1 VVNMSEGR
9 RLVITQDQLEELA
22 ERYNELVNLV
32 NTLSQNLTVLNMS
45 INELNSAKAV
55 LEQLSKG
62 VVSDSYV
69 TIGGGIYVK
78 AEAKDTAKALVDV
91 GEGYVAEMPIPQAI
105 ELING
110 RLNELNATRE
120 KLEQEL
126 AQAIRSSSEVRD
138 LLTVIY
144 SSLARSQGGAAG
156 PKAGP

>member
-1 VVNMSEGR
+1 MSEGR
-9 RLVITQDQLEELA
+9 RVVITQDQLEELT

-32 NTLSQNLTVLNMS
+32 NTLSQNLTVLNMT
-45 INELNSAKAV
+45 INELNNAKAV

-69 TIGGGIYVK
+69 TIGAGVYVK
-78 AEAKDTAKALVDV
+78 AEAKDTSKVLVDI
-91 GEGYVAEMPIPQAI
+91 GEDYVAEMPIPQAI
-105 ELING
+105 ELINS
-110 RLNELNATRE
+110 RLNELNAARE
-120 KLEQEL
+120 RLEQEL

-144 SSLARSQGGAAG
+144 SSLARPQGGAVG

>member
-1 VVNMSEGR
+1 MSEGR
-9 RLVITQDQLEELA
+9 RIVITQDQLEELA
-22 ERYNELVNLV
+22 ERYNELINLV
-32 NTLSQNLTVLNMS
+32 NTLSQNLTVLNMT
-45 INELNSAKAV
+45 INELNNAKAV

-62 VVSDSYV
+62 AVSDSYV
-69 TIGGGIYVK
+69 TIGAGVYIK
-78 AEAKDTAKALVDV
+78 AEAKDTSKALVDI
-91 GEGYVAEMPIPQAI
+91 GEGYVAEMPIAQAI
-105 ELING
+105 DLING

-144 SSLARSQGGAAG
+144 SSLARQQGGAVG